1 MIKEIKAGF
10 IDGKL
15 TYETR
20 LSSLT
25 KIYKEELGQAYW
37 FELYNRN
44 ARNDLVRIVGE
55 NFFFTSAGTIGRPL
69 AKSFKWRL
77 HLEPVSAPENEC
89 HTVFRDAKGNLS
101 FCDGDWLEEQRREE
115 KTKSAEEEKEVDRIV
130 SLVITRYST
139 TYELIKDKEFFLEQ
153 IEVLIYDYLFDL
165 QEEEEEIL
173 NSAQEWFDH
182 FLKGER
188 ELPAYI
194 QSLTYNSFIQE
205 YPHLRQLGLPE
216 EKVREI
222 VNGGIEEMQGAESW
236 GPWIT
241 EYKEEIYLYFENEI
255 KGCLY
260 EKQQLE
266 EKKKKEEI
274 IEKYPVEKLMEK
286 FHNLMSECENVEKMK
301 ECIDSALK
309 NDFKWWRVTEE
320 IEFLQVVEK
329 EIIRFLEG
337 EKRQKEL
344 NDFHDMWGDEKFIE
358 LTLEK
363 RTQFSK
369 VESGECTDDLIINE
383 YHLYQKLLAE
393 YEELVYRKNKK
404 GLKPT
409 FAAIPA
415 YFDHFLKIVELAKKY
430 HLIDEE
436 GVFLSWDE
444 FDKFNCAVREYE
456 NSLVEN
462 Q

>member
-1 MIKEIKAGF
+1 MMKEIKVGF

-15 TYETR
+15 TYETW
-20 LSSLT
+20 LSSST
-25 KIYKEELGQAYW
+25 KVYKEELGQSYC
-37 FELYNRN
+37 FELYKRN
-44 ARNDLVRIVGE
+44 AITYLVRIMSK
-55 NFFFTSAGTIGRPL
+55 NFFFTSTGTIGRPL
-69 AKSFKWRL
+69 AKSFKWNL
-77 HLEPVSAPENEC
+77 HLEPVSAPENEW
-89 HTVFRDAKGNLS
+89 HTVFRDAKGDLS
-101 FCDGDWLEEQRREE
+101 FCDGDWHEKKEREE
-115 KTKSAEEEKEVDRIV
+115 KAKREAEEKEIDRIV
-130 SLVITRYST
+130 NLIVTRYKCD
-139 TYELIKDKEFFLEQ
+139 YKLIRDKEFFIKQLKEY
-153 IEVLIYDYLFDL
+153 VYDYRFDL
-165 QEEEEEIL
+165 QENEEEVL
-173 NSAQEWFDH
+173 NSARECFSL
-182 FLKGER
+182 FLSGER
-188 ELPAYI
+188 ELPTYI
-194 QSLTYNSFIQE
+194 QNLTYDKIIQE
-205 YPHLRQLGLPE
+205 YPHLGRLGLSE
-216 EKVREI
+216 LEVREI
-222 VNGGIEEMQGAESW
+222 IDDVIKEMKCAEKW

-241 EYKEEIYLYFENEI
+241 EYKDEIYLYFESEI

-286 FHNLMSECENVEKMK
+286 FDHLMSECENVEKMK

-320 IEFLQVVEK
+320 IEFLQVIEK

-369 VESGECTDDLIINE
+369 VESGECMDDLIINE
-383 YHLYQKLLAE
+383 YHLYKKLLAE
-393 YEELVYRKNKK
+393 YEELVYRKNRK

-409 FAAIPA
+409 FAAIPS
-415 YFDHFLKIVELAKKY
+415 YFDHFLKIVELAKKH
-430 HLIDEE
+430 HLIDTE

-444 FDKFNCAVREYE
+444 FDRFNRAVRKYE
-456 NSLVEN
+456 NSLIKN
-462 Q
+462 